1 MTTAFPSHGTTNW
14 DTPLKAYIDARTTM
28 INVAEDYGTASA
40 QVLAAVS
47 AAKAAGR
54 GLYFKA
60 GTYTIT
66 GDLTLDY
73 HFASMVGEGAA
84 TVLNFT
90 NGGIVLDGSVTQMSR
105 TTLRDMR
112 ISRAGTAGPVLF
124 LKGAGSGSGAIR
136 FTFDNLDIQGSTGDG
151 LEVSGSYIG
160 TITGCYFRSCTGR
173 GVYLHAP
180 ASFPTFSSNAISFHG
195 GEIQQNTGGGVELSR
210 ATNISF
216 FGTTIEG
223 NTAFGAKLND
233 CYSIGFYNIYMEANG
248 SDDIL
253 IGDVTTNRGVVVTSG
268 YFAESGT
275 NNAGGVAKTRSIRA
289 INGTGIN
296 IESNTFL
303 GWAANSPVNV
313 AEASAGAV
321 VGKCLNNVTNGS
333 VAITTLGTCLTFK
346 SKELRAAAIL
356 DFPSVAAGGVQ
367 TLTATVTGAVT
378 GDIVTVNANPN
389 GITTGIVFFAGVT
402 AADTVTVKAQNCT
415 TAAVDPASATF
426 IIYVTNGSLGLA

>member
-1 MTTAFPSHGTTNW
+1 MRLCDGVTVDVTAYGALGDGITD
-14 DTPLKAYIDARTTM
+14 DT
-28 INVAEDYGTASA
+28 
-40 QVLAAVS
+40 AAVTAALT
-47 AAKAAGR
+47 AAKLSTRSVYFPAGS
-54 GLYFKA
+54 YEIA
-60 GTYTIT
+60 S
-66 GDLTLDY
+66 DLTVDW
-73 HFASMVGEGAA
+73 HFATLCGDGANS
-84 TVLNFT
+84 VINFT
-90 NGGIVLDGSVTQMSR
+90 NGGLVLDGSVTQMSR
-105 TTLRDMR
+105 TTLRDLR
-112 ISRAGTAGPVLF
+112 ISRSGTAGPVLS
-124 LKGAGSGSGAIR
+124 LKGAGAGSGAIR
-136 FTFDNLDIQGSTGDG
+136 FAFDNLDIQGSTGDG

-195 GEIQQNTGGGVELSR
+195 GEIQQNTGGGVELNR

-223 NTAFGAKLND
+223 NAAFGAKLND
-233 CYSIGFYNIYMEANG
+233 CYSIGFYNIYMESNG

-275 NNAGGVAKTRSIRA
+275 SNAGGVAKTRSIRA
-289 INGTGIN
+289 IRGTGIN
-296 IESNTFL
+296 LESNTFL
-303 GWAANSPVNV
+303 GWAACSPVNV

-321 VGKCLNNVTNGS
+321 VGKSLNNVTNGS
-333 VAITTLGTCLTFK
+333 VAITTLGTCLTLK

-367 TLTATVTGAVT
+367 SQAATVPGAAA
-378 GDIVTVNANPN
+378 GDVVTVNANPN
-389 GITTGIVFFAGVT
+389 GITAGIVVYAGVT

-415 TAAVDPASATF
+415 TAAIDPVPATF
-426 IIYVTNGSLGLA
+426 IIHVTNGSLGMA